1 MTTLYLLTGL
11 PGAGKS
17 TRAREL
23 LEATKAVHL
32 NPDDWVVGLG
42 MSLVDYEFRFKL
54 QDVMLVHAAA
64 LLRAGTSVIVEFGS
78 WSRAERD
85 GILAVAR
92 SAGVSAELHFL
103 DALLDELVQRV
114 LTRGGPGASAL
125 ANDVLIAN
133 SANFE
138 RPSDDE
144 AAQYDR
150 YVG

>member
-23 LEATKAVHL
+23 LQATNAVHL

-42 MSLVDYEFRFKL
+42 VSLVDYEFRFKL

-85 GILAVAR
+85 AILAVAR
-92 SAGVSAELHFL
+92 SVGVSAELHFL
-103 DALLDELVQRV
+103 DAPLDELVQRV
-114 LTRGGPGASAL
+114 LTRGGPGAEAL
-125 ANDVLIAN
+125 ANHVLIAN

-144 AAQYDR
+144 IAQYDR
-150 YVG
+150 YAT